1 MKNILKKSKF
11 ENIFGIN
18 LAAPQNV
25 IFNSMLNLNYA
36 TFRVPRGG
44 GKDLLLAMYAMLY
57 AGSEPESRVSI
68 ITPTPRQTKMTFSSL
83 DIVIGS
89 AGSKY
94 FQGALFE
101 LNFHSNMLQ
110 FKNGSR
116 IDAGTEYNT
125 DSDVVLVNEADSMP
139 GEQLSKLVAG
149 VENNDLKKVFLMSV
163 GYYDVNY
170 MNKIEAH
177 ESFSTH
183 AFGYKSF
190 PSGFYDQA
198 NIDEAKKLLSAAEF
212 DINYNAKIVKVNQE
226 DAVSGDGNAT

>member
-1 MKNILKKSKF
+1 MKDILEKSKF
-11 ENIFGIN
+11 ENVFGIN

-25 IFNSMLNLNYA
+25 IFSSMLNLNYA

-57 AGSEPESRVSI
+57 AGSWPESRVLI
-68 ITPTPRQTKMTFSSL
+68 TTPTSRQSKMTFNSL

-116 IDAGTEYNT
+116 IDAGTKYEA
-125 DSDVVLVNEADSMP
+125 DSDIVLVNEADSMP
-139 GEQLSKLVAG
+139 GEQLSKLMAG
-149 VENNDLKKVFLMSV
+149 VENEDLKKVFLMST
-163 GYYDVNY
+163 GYYDFNY

-177 ESFSTH
+177 ECFSAH

-190 PSGFYDQA
+190 PSGFYDQSG
-198 NIDEAKKLLSAAEF
+198 IDEAKKLFSVDEF
-212 DINYNAKIVKVNQE
+212 DMEYNAKVVKVNQE
-226 DAVSGDGNAT
+226 DAVCEDDNAS

>member
-1 MKNILKKSKF
+1 MEYILKKSKF

-68 ITPTPRQTKMTFSSL
+68 ITPTSRQAKMTFNSL
-83 DIVIGS
+83 DVIIRS

-101 LNFHSNMLQ
+101 PHFHSNMLQ

-116 IDAGTEYNT
+116 IDVGTKYDTN
-125 DSDVVLVNEADSMP
+125 SDVVLVNEADTMP
-139 GEQLSKLVAG
+139 GEQLLKLMVG
-149 VENNDLKKVFLMSV
+149 VEIDDLKKVFLMSI
-163 GYYDVNY
+163 GYYDYNY
-170 MNKIEAH
+170 MNKIDAH
-177 ESFSTH
+177 ECFSTH
-183 AFGYKSF
+183 AFGYKAF
-190 PSGFYDQA
+190 PLGFYDQA
-198 NIDEAKKLLSAAEF
+198 NIDEAKKLLSVYEF
-212 DINYNAKIVKVNQE
+212 DMEYNAKVVCVSEKRSE
-226 DAVSGDGNAT
+226 DEQL